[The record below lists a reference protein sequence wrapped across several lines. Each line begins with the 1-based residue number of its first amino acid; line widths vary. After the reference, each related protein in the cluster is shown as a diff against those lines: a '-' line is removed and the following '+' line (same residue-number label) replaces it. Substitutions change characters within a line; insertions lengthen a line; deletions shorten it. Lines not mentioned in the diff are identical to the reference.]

1 MSVPEGMFRLYSRI
15 EPPLTAGDYRL
26 TSTQELTASRPGEAL
41 AAGDLPV
48 DPLPTHLR
56 VRAPQY
62 QLPPDQ
68 VLSTFPPAG
77 SEGAYGSRLPQVV
90 IRRRTLPWERA
101 VGDGHPGEPWLA
113 LVLVAEGEAEIRL
126 NEPVGDC
133 VTPGVELDTP
143 ADVELGNCLA
153 VRKSV
158 VDRIFPT
165 QEEVGL
171 LAHAREVD
179 LHDTELMMGDD
190 DGYLSVVIANRL
202 PLPGHDAAGDEVPVK
217 YLACLVNLSEQ
228 FDDLLEKA
236 PEPVPFTRRPLALTE
251 LQAVSLAD
259 VDHATM
265 GSASY
270 QAAQGLDPDRTVI
283 LPHGGAA
290 LPKAAGSGGTSTARA
305 TLDEGLAAPYEP
317 AAGWT
322 QRVAAAG
329 VAEVYSAMAQ
339 PFKNAVVGGFVG
351 GFVGGHLLDRTL
363 VFPVLLHWGFTS
375 TGQVTFRRL
384 MEHLDSGLL
393 GGAPDDPAGGVSAGA
408 PGRPPFESV
417 ETGHVGLAHRTR
429 RGDGVRSW
437 YRGPL
442 VPHPTADPPGGR
454 LPLAHTADQVRVV
467 VPDGREDISL
477 ASAFEIG
484 RLLALSRPS
493 MVSSLLRWR
502 QLGYQAAQREAVL
515 AGQGGILAE
524 LGLLDLAVERDLGGH
539 LAATLADAIATR
551 PDSFLGS
558 PRPLVT
564 AGRAVTGPAEGVN
577 TVLAR
582 GFGLSAKAL
591 SGSPEKV
598 LGSLQKAE
606 VPLPRPRRGG
616 FDAGLLDGVLQP
628 LLRDRFERVAVDA
641 LARDVRLDAVIK
653 GALQRRRA
661 AAGEVDPEPEDH
673 GPDRE
678 PGGDR

>member
-1 MSVPEGMFRLYSRI
+1 MTVPEGMFRLYSRI

-41 AAGDLPV
+41 DSEDLRV
-48 DPLPTHLR
+48 DPLTTHVR

-101 VGDGHPGEPWLA
+101 VGDGHEGEPWLA
-113 LVLVAEGEAEIRL
+113 LVVVAEGEAEIRL
-126 NEPVGDC
+126 NEKVAKC
-133 VTPGVELDTP
+133 VTTGVELDTP

-153 VRKSV
+153 IRQSV

-165 QEEVGL
+165 REEVGL

-179 LHDTELMMGDD
+179 VHDTELMMGDD

-202 PLPGHDAAGDEVPVK
+202 PLPGHDAEGNEVPVK

-228 FDDLLEKA
+228 FDSLLEKA

-265 GSASY
+265 GSTVY
-270 QAAQGLDPDRTVI
+270 QAAHSLDLSRTVI
-283 LPHGGAA
+283 APHGGAPV
-290 LPKAAGSGGTSTARA
+290 PKAAGPLGTSTARA
-305 TLDEGLAAPYEP
+305 TLAEGLTAPYEP

-322 QRVAAAG
+322 QQVAAAG
-329 VAEVYSAMAQ
+329 VSEVYSAMAQ

-351 GFVGGHLLDRTL
+351 GHLIELDRTL

-384 MEHLDSGLL
+384 MEELDSGLL
-393 GGAPDDPAGGVSAGA
+393 GTPPGSSSGSSSEDTT
-408 PGRPPFESV
+408 GRPPFESV
-417 ETGHVGLAHRTR
+417 ETGHIGLAHRTR

-493 MVSSLLRWR
+493 MVSSLMRWR
-502 QLGYQAAQREAVL
+502 QLGYQAAQRAAVL

-524 LGLLDLAVERDLGGH
+524 LGVLDLAVERDLGGH
-539 LAATLADAIATR
+539 LAATLAEAIATR
-551 PDSFLGS
+551 PDSFLGA

-564 AGRAVTGPAEGVN
+564 PGRPVTERTGGVN
-577 TVLAR
+577 TVLAD
-582 GFGLSAKAL
+582 GFGLSSKVL
-591 SGSPEKV
+591 SGSPETV

-606 VPLPRPRRGG
+606 VPLPRAPRGG
-616 FDAGLLDGVLQP
+616 FEAGLLSGVLQP
-628 LLRDRFERVAVDA
+628 LLLDRFERVAVDA
-641 LARDVRLDAVIK
+641 LAEDARLDAVIK
-653 GALQRRRA
+653 GALRRRA
-661 AAGEVDPEPEDH
+661 EGGQGD
-673 GPDRE
+673 GGQ
-678 PGGDR
+678 GGDR